1 MAVVSDGS
9 YDVDEGLVSSFPITC
24 EGGEWSIVQG
34 VELNDFSKEKIAI
47 TVDELRGERDS
58 VKELQL
64 V

>member
-24 EGGEWSIVQG
+24 EGGEWSIVEG
-34 VELNDFSKEKIAI
+34 VELTDFSKEKIAV